1 MKKEVDQDQREKFK
15 DITGC
20 KEFLNVETQA
30 AEEIVENLTQTHMEK
45 TMTLEDQANCEYDG
59 DPCGQQAAIEKITVL
74 VVESMKAPYV
84 KRIDS
89 GLHALQEEVGGD
101 IAAYYPFDD
110 PVGLVMNDKGKL
122 IGLDLN
128 RSLRDDRG
136 VIYDIVAGT
145 FLVVGLGTERF
156 ISLLPAM
163 IQKYTEQFRWP
174 ELFISINGRIVS
186 VPVKLE

>member
-1 MKKEVDQDQREKFK
+1 MSRLLRY
-15 DITGC
+15 T
-20 KEFLNVETQA
+20 
-30 AEEIVENLTQTHMEK
+30 
-45 TMTLEDQANCEYDG
+45 
-59 DPCGQQAAIEKITVL
+59 L

-145 FLVVGLGTERF
+145 FLVVGLGTEHF
-156 ISLLPAM
+156 TSLLPAM

-174 ELFISINGRIVS
+174 ERFISINGRIVS